1 MIVFIGL
8 FEFIGRFKIEFTVPD
23 FTPILPKPQ
32 EMGQEELAISLFLQ
46 YFGIQRDTRK
56 NKRTAAGMAAV
67 LQLYRLCPITDSG
80 IRFRSRS
87 YPD

>member
-1 MIVFIGL
+1 MIVFIGR
-8 FEFIGRFKIEFTVPD
+8 FEFVGRIELEFTIPN
-23 FTPILPKPQ
+23 FTLILPKPQ

-46 YFGIQRDTRK
+46 YFGIQRVTRK

-80 IRFRSRS
+80 ISFRSRP